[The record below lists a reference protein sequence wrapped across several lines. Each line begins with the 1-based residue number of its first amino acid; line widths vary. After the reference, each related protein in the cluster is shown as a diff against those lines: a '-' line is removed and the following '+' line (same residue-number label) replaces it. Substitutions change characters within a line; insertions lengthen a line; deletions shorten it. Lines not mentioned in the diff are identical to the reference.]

1 MNNGIL
7 RGAVILLFEKQNA
20 AELFS
25 RIDIISNVEV
35 SYHGLEQRGTV

>member
-25 RIDIISNVEV
+25 IIEIS
-35 SYHGLEQRGTV
+35 